1 MSLSAQDM
9 CERDTGRQAREC
21 SPENPEDYIFT
32 IKEKGEGEKASF
44 FLIFGQISRLI
55 SLVSPLTLYDLMG
68 TIICYL
74 NHMCICRGVMTY
86 TKT

>member
-1 MSLSAQDM
+1 M

-32 IKEKGEGEKASF
+32 IKEKGEGEKATF